1 MRNTNITKLNSSQKF
16 FRFEMKYIINEAT
29 SKMIQ
34 NEIKNFM
41 IYDKFTNKEN
51 HYFVR
56 SLYFDNKLNSN
67 FNEKVDGVRSRYK
80 FRIRTYSRNLDSP
93 IFLEMKGRENSRT
106 YKLRQQIQSEY
117 LELFYD
123 KKRYFELKKIFPNS
137 IFIEKFIFDNYK
149 KNLNSNV
156 LVDYNRTPFINKS
169 GLYFRLTF
177 DKNIKSLKNLKLFSN
192 LSFKSWKECIAGY
205 TILEVKFDSSIPLWF
220 HRIIQNYQLRLRS
233 ISKFVISAETLGIAS
248 DFEGK

>member
-1 MRNTNITKLNSSQKF
+1 MRNTNITKLDSSQKF
-16 FRFEMKYIINEAT
+16 FRFEMKYIINEVT
-29 SKMIQ
+29 SEKIQ

-41 IYDKFTNKEN
+41 IYDKFTDTEN

-67 FNEKVDGVRSRYK
+67 FNEKVDGVKSRHK

-106 YKLRQQIQSEY
+106 YKLRQQIQPEY
-117 LELFYD
+117 LYLFYD
-123 KKRYFELKKIFPNS
+123 KKRYFELKKIYPNNVL
-137 IFIEKFIFDNYK
+137 IEKFIFDNYK
-149 KNLNSNV
+149 KNLTSNV
-156 LVDYNRTPFINKS
+156 LVDYDRTPFINKS

-177 DKNIKSLKNLKLFSN
+177 DKNVKSLKNSN
-192 LSFKSWKECIAGY
+192 LYTNKSLKNWKECIAGY

-233 ISKFVISAETLGIAS
+233 ISKFVIAAETLGIAS